1 MNWLEIRWEQFLVW
15 TEENIPSGVV
25 ALAIVLVGYVV
36 AAVLSRLAARL
47 LRRWSA
53 RLVGVVDRM
62 GRRRG
67 VPMTLEQAEAET
79 LVVDVTSRIVFW
91 LVFFVFLAT
100 ATATIGVPVV
110 SSWLA
115 GFAAYLP
122 RVLAAVAIVLLGVL
136 AGHAARILVMS
147 TAVTSGIHH
156 TRTLGATVQVAAILI
171 TSVIAVEQLGIEAT
185 FLVVLGSIAVGA
197 VLGGTALAFGL
208 GARGAVSD
216 LVACHYLARTYRVGH
231 RIRIES
237 IEGVIVA
244 IEPTAVL
251 VETAEGRVSIPAH
264 LFGEKPS
271 LLLSGEKPA

>member
-1 MNWLEIRWEQFLVW
+1 MNWLETRWERFLGW
-15 TEENIPSGVV
+15 TEENVPSGVM
-25 ALAIVLVGYVV
+25 AIAIVLAGYVV
-36 AAVLSRLAARL
+36 AEVLGRLAARL
-47 LRRWSA
+47 LRRWST

-62 GRRRG
+62 SRRRG

-91 LVFFVFLAT
+91 LVFFVFLAA
-100 ATATIGVPVV
+100 ATSAIGVPVV
-110 SSWLA
+110 SSWFA
-115 GFAAYLP
+115 GFADYLP

-136 AGHAARILVMS
+136 AGHAARILVVS
-147 TAVTSGIHH
+147 TAATSGVHQA
-156 TRTLGATVQVAAILI
+156 RTLGGTVQVAAVLI
-171 TSVIAVEQLGIEAT
+171 ASVIAVEQLGIEAT

-208 GARGAVSD
+208 GARGTVSN
-216 LVACHYLARTYRVGH
+216 LVASHYLARTYRVGH
-231 RIRIES
+231 RIRIEN

-251 VETAEGRVSIPAH
+251 VEVAEGRISIPAH

-271 LLLSGEKPA
+271 LLLTGEKPA

>member
-1 MNWLEIRWEQFLVW
+1 MNWLETRWERFLVW
-15 TEENIPSGVV
+15 TEENVPSGVM
-25 ALAIVLVGYVV
+25 AIAIVLAGYLV
-36 AAVLSRLAARL
+36 AEVLGRLAARL

-53 RLVGVVDRM
+53 RLVGVVERM
-62 GRRRG
+62 SRRRG

-91 LVFFVFLAT
+91 LVFFVFLAA
-100 ATATIGVPVV
+100 ATSAIGVPVV
-110 SSWLA
+110 SSWFA
-115 GFAAYLP
+115 GFADYLP

-136 AGHAARILVMS
+136 AGHAARILVVS
-147 TAVTSGIHH
+147 TAATSGIHH
-156 TRTLGATVQVAAILI
+156 ARTLGGTVQVAAVLI
-171 TSVIAVEQLGIEAT
+171 AAVIAVEQLGIEAT

-208 GARGAVSD
+208 GARGTVSN
-216 LVACHYLARTYRVGH
+216 LVASHYLARTYRVGH
-231 RIRIES
+231 RIRIEN

-251 VETAEGRVSIPAH
+251 VEVAEGRISIPSH

-271 LLLSGEKPA
+271 LLLTGEKPA